1 MFLGNKRRRA
11 IRFTE
16 WIDKLNKQQ
25 ARLND
30 LALSEVSETIAAN
43 GQIISVT
50 IGKGKYEATVDG
62 SDCAARFLRPLYTN
76 NKEEFDAMLESI
88 TQATDQVVEATEV
101 ILAVISD
108 EAIPQAVIDR
118 MKGEKTSGEPADLVE
133 SMTEKRLKELLTC
146 VYEELGGFKKVPA
159 TLFNQ
164 FQVYLA
170 PIADKPLMVD
180 YHSGLAL
187 HIGWGRTSIHSRAG
201 VTIPDV
207 EEAMYFLAN
216 YDLIKE
222 RILRFIEQ
230 IRAIK

>member
-1 MFLGNKRRRA
+1 M
-11 IRFTE
+11 RFSE
-16 WIDKLNKQQ
+16 WLDKLNKQQ

-50 IGKGKYEATVDG
+50 IGKGKYDATVDG

-88 TQATDQVVEATEV
+88 TQSTNQVVEATEV
-101 ILAVISD
+101 ILTTISD
-108 EAIPQAVIDR
+108 EAIPQAVINR

-133 SMTEKRLKELLTC
+133 SMAEKRLKELLGC
-146 VYEELGGFKKVPA
+146 VYEKLKTFEKVPA

-180 YHSGLAL
+180 YSGLAL
-187 HIGWGRTSIHSRAG
+187 HIGWGRTSIHSRSG